1 MCYYY
6 YTEMPTV
13 RFEAEQP
20 LEVEESGGPVRV
32 CARVN
37 LGNEETIPVTFTT
50 IDGTAKGMSSTCHF
64 NIIIWHTL
72 KCNTSREAACNY
84 CWQLIAGNVHKIS
97 TTCTCMY

>member
-1 MCYYY
+1 MLVIDELYTIILMLVLNFVCYYY

-50 IDGTAKGMSSTCHF
+50 VDGTAKGMSSTCHF
-64 NIIIWHTL
+64 YMAYF
-72 KCNTSREAACNY
+72 E
-84 CWQLIAGNVHKIS
+84 V
-97 TTCTCMY
+97 